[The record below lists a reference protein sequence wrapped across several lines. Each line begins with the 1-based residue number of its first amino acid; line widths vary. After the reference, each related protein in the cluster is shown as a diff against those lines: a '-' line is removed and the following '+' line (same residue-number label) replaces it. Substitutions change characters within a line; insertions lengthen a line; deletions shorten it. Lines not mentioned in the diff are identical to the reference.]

1 MWMRV
6 GCPCSPIRNNIVT
19 PRHLLVCGGRGS
31 LLWLGRGCDANF
43 GQFRVMQ
50 NFHNGSFF
58 LPLDLQTHP
67 LFYYLHKK
75 IFLPEKHQIW
85 MSAASKGIRLRRPDW
100 SYFKGLFQLF
110 QMQPIWDWQLYIFT
124 SGTFSKLMLVYRC
137 KDFICEDSI
146 VAQPATKRDNK

>member
-1 MWMRV
+1 MADTQLYRRLCPSVCPLVRRSIHRVEKWKNERFRFFLCMIVCGVGIWVQMGV

-100 SYFKGLFQLF
+100 SYFKGLF
-110 QMQPIWDWQLYIFT
+110 
-124 SGTFSKLMLVYRC
+124 
-137 KDFICEDSI
+137 
-146 VAQPATKRDNK
+146 